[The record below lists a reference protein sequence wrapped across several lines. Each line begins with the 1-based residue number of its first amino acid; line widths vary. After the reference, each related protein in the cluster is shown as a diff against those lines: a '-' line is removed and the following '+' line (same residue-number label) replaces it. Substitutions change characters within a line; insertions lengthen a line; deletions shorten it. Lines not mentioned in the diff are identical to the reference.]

1 MFGSTVSRDVVSMR
15 GDDDTQT
22 IRTEDR
28 ESSGQYQVSK
38 ESRLSPPEHDE
49 KNIKRQKSASSL
61 QRKNKKQKMIS
72 VFDEYE

>member
-38 ESRLSPPEHDE
+38 ESRLSPPEPDE

-61 QRKNKKQKMIS
+61 QRKNKKQKMLS

>member
-38 ESRLSPPEHDE
+38 ESRLSPPEQDE